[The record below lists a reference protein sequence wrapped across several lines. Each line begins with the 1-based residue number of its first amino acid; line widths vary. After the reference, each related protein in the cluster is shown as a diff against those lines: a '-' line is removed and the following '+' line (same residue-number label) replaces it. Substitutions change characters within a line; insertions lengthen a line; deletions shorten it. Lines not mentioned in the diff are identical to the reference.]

1 MPAVR
6 ANPEDQMMK
15 PLSVALVALL
25 ALGALAGCSKPAEE
39 PAAPPTQQAA
49 VAGSQVKIGVT
60 VPTADHGWT
69 GGVVWWA
76 QKAIKDWEAR
86 DPNVEFIFKT
96 AADAASMAAVV
107 EDMMVQ
113 DIDALVILPHDAS
126 VTPVV
131 KEVYDKGIF
140 TVVIDRG
147 LTEKAQHVYLAGDN
161 PGLGRVSAQWLAEA
175 MGGKGK
181 MVVLEGMPVP
191 INTERVE
198 AFEAL
203 IAQYPDIEIM
213 DSQPAYW
220 STQKGL
226 EIMENYLQ
234 KYPHIDAVFAQD
246 DDVLKGVLQA
256 YEESGRN
263 DVRFFMGGAGS
274 KDIIKII
281 MDGSDPRIL
290 ADVTYHPNMAASA
303 VSVGV
308 HGARGEGLP
317 GFYQNTPPEVIVL
330 AAELITRENAARFYE
345 PASVF

>member
-1 MPAVR
+1 MKKVLFILFAAVLMLGMLSGCGNKET
-6 ANPEDQMMK
+6 AAPE
-15 PLSVALVALL
+15 
-25 ALGALAGCSKPAEE
+25 AETKTAETAAAE
-39 PAAPPTQQAA
+39 PAAGGAPI
-49 VAGSQVKIGVT
+49 KIGVT

-69 GGVVWWA
+69 GGVVWWTE
-76 QKAIKDWEAR
+76 KAIKDWEAK
-86 DPNVEFIFKT
+86 DPNIKFIFKT
-96 AADAASMAAVV
+96 AADAASMASVV

-131 KEVYDKGIF
+131 KEAYDSGIF

-147 LTEKAQHVYLAGDN
+147 LTEKAQNVYIAGDN
-161 PGLGRVSAQWLAEA
+161 PGLGRVSAEWLAKA

-198 AFEAL
+198 AFEAV

-234 KYPHIDAVFAQD
+234 KYPQIDAVFAQD

-263 DVRFFMGGAGS
+263 DVKFFMGGAGS
-274 KDIIKII
+274 KDIIKMI
-281 MDGSDPRIL
+281 MDGADPRIQ

-303 VSVGV
+303 VTVAV
-308 HGARGEGLP
+308 HGARGESLP
-317 GFYQNTPPEVIVL
+317 GFYQNTPPETIIL
-330 AAELITRENAARFYE
+330 AAELITKENAEKFYE
-345 PASVF
+345 PDSIF